1 MALATSP
8 RENSAIKALRFSE
21 SRYRRLFETAQDG
34 ILLLNAET
42 AQIEDVNPYLVSML
56 DYSHAEFLGKKIWEV
71 GSFGDIAQSKAMFEE
86 LQANG
91 YVRYKDLP
99 LKTREGKE
107 IAVEFVSN
115 TYDCEGKQVIQCN
128 IRNISERK
136 ADQALLQRHMHLYSA
151 LSQVNKAIVHCDNE
165 EELYL
170 HFCRTAVEFG
180 GMKMAWVGLASSD
193 GTRLLPITS
202 FGEAIED
209 LIDVEIPLD
218 VGIPFGR
225 FPYVTSIR
233 EDQPYWCQDFM
244 NDPNT
249 APWQARARRAGWAAS
264 ASLPLHRNGIVTGVF
279 ILCADEAGAFDE
291 PERKLL
297 VEMAGDISFALDNF
311 ERELQRR
318 QMQDD
323 IEFKNTIFQM
333 QQETSPDAILVVND
347 KAEIIFYNQRFI
359 DLWRLSP
366 QVLNTHVSAPVLRAV
381 AEQVVDIEVF
391 VARVKYLYAHRDE
404 KSREEIQLKDGRTL
418 DRYTSAITGAN
429 GKYYGRVWYL
439 SDITERKQ
447 AADKI
452 EHQAF
457 YDALTNLPNRRLLCD
472 RLQHSIAASERHRK
486 YGAVLFLDLDHFK
499 NINDSKGHDIGDL
512 LLVEVAKRLQVC
524 VREGDTVARLGGDE
538 FIVILENLSEDQAQ
552 AAAQT
557 NVISDKILAALGQPY
572 LLAAHEYLCS
582 ASIGISLFLSR
593 EVAVDDLLKRADTA
607 MYQAKT
613 GGRNTRR
620 FYDPALQATLEA
632 RTALEADL
640 RCAQS
645 KNQLCLYY
653 QKQVDH
659 TGHVLGAEVLVR
671 WRHPE
676 LGLISPM
683 QFIPLAEETGLILP
697 IGQWV
702 LETACARLKLW
713 EADPLTRD
721 LKLAVNVSAGQFH
734 QPDFVGQV
742 QLTLLNHG
750 FNTDRLK
757 LELTESVVLNNI
769 GDTVTK
775 MHALRQ
781 AGVRFSMDDF
791 GTGYSSLSYLTQLP
805 LDQIKIDQS
814 FVRNIGQKHND
825 SVMVQTII
833 GMAHNL
839 GMEVIAEG
847 VETEE
852 QRTFLE
858 QHGCAFC
865 QGYLFGKPVP
875 VEEFEAELRVLQ

>member
-1 MALATSP
+1 MTLSTSP
-8 RENSAIKALRFSE
+8 LSNSAVKALRFSE

-42 AQIEDVNPYLVSML
+42 AQIEDVNPYLISML
-56 DYSHAEFLGKKIWEV
+56 DYSHEEFLGKKIWEV
-71 GSFGDIAQSKAMFEE
+71 GSFADVAQSKAMFEE

-115 TYDCEGKQVIQCN
+115 TYDCEGSQVIQCN

-136 ADQALLQRHMHLYSA
+136 ADQAILQRHVHLYAA
-151 LSQVNKAIVHCDNE
+151 LSQGNKAIVRCDNE

-170 HFCRTAVEFG
+170 QFCRAAVEYG
-180 GMKMAWVGLASSD
+180 GMKMAWVGLTNGD
-193 GTRLLPITS
+193 GTRILPITS

-218 VGIPFGR
+218 VGSPYGR
-225 FPYVTSIR
+225 FPYVTSLR

-244 NDPNT
+244 NDPNA

-279 ILCADEAGAFDE
+279 ILYAGAADAFDE

-311 ERELQRR
+311 DREAQRR
-318 QMQDD
+318 QTQDE

-347 KAEIIFYNQRFI
+347 KAEISFYNQRFI

-366 QVLNTHVSAPVLRAV
+366 QMLNAHLSAPVLRAV
-381 AEQVVDIEVF
+381 AEQVVDIEAF
-391 VARVKYLYAHRDE
+391 VSRIKYLYAHRDE
-404 KSREEIQLKDGRTL
+404 KSHEEIQLKDGRTL
-418 DRYTSAITGAN
+418 DRYSASITGAK

-452 EHQAF
+452 EHLAF
-457 YDALTNLPNRRLLCD
+457 YDALTSLPNRRLLRD
-472 RLQHSIAASERHRK
+472 RLRHSIVSSERHQNF
-486 YGAVLFLDLDHFK
+486 GAVLFLDLDNFK
-499 NINDSKGHDIGDL
+499 KINDTMGHDIGDL
-512 LLVEVAKRLQVC
+512 LLVEVAKRLQAC

-538 FIVILENLSEDQAQ
+538 FIVILEKLSEDQAQ

-557 NVISDKILAALGQPY
+557 NIISDRILAALSQPY
-572 LLAAHEYLCS
+572 LLATYEYLCS
-582 ASIGISLFLSR
+582 VSIGISLFRSR
-593 EVAVDDLLKRADTA
+593 EVTVGELLKRADTA
-607 MYQAKT
+607 MYQAKS

-640 RCAQS
+640 RCAQA
-645 KNQLCLYY
+645 KNQLRLYY

-671 WRHPE
+671 WQHPE
-676 LGLISPM
+676 LGLISPL

-702 LETACARLKLW
+702 LETACARLKAW
-713 EADPLTRD
+713 ESDPLTRD
-721 LKLAVNVSAGQFH
+721 LKLAVNVSARQFH
-734 QPDFVGQV
+734 QPDFVGHV
-742 QLTLLNHG
+742 QQALHNHG

-775 MHALRQ
+775 MHELRQ

-791 GTGYSSLSYLTQLP
+791 GTGFSSLSYLTQLP

-852 QRTFLE
+852 QRAFLE

-865 QGYLFGKPVP
+865 QGYLFGRPVP
-875 VEEFEAELRVLQ
+875 VEEFEAELKASQ